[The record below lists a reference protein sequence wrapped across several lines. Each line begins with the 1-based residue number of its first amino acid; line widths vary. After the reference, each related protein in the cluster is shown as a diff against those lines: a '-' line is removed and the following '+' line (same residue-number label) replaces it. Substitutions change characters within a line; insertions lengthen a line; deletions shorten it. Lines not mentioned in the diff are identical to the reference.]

1 LLRTPYKY
9 AVIRVV
15 PRVDRDE
22 FINAGVIFYHPD
34 RAYLKAR
41 TVLKDERLR
50 ALSLGADPKAI
61 RRHLSGIERICA
73 GDKQAGPIAR
83 LSKSERFE
91 WLTSPRSTM
100 IQTSPVKSGLADV
113 SEDELDNLT
122 LELVG

>member
-1 LLRTPYKY
+1 MLKTPYKY

-22 FINAGVIFYHPD
+22 FLNAGVIFYHPD
-34 RAYLKAR
+34 RSFLKAR
-41 TVLKDERLR
+41 TVLKDDRIR
-50 ALSLGADPKAI
+50 ALSAGIDLKAV

-73 GDKQAGPIAR
+73 GDQKGGPIAR

-100 IQTSPVKSGLADV
+100 IQTSPVKSGLASV
-113 SEDELDNLT
+113 SEEELDNLT
-122 LELVG
+122 SELVG